1 MYPNL
6 YYAFKDL
13 FGIEIEKLNFINSFG
28 FIVAISFLLA
38 AWILVKELKR
48 KQRAGLLVYTESK
61 MMIGKPASAGDLL
74 LNALLGFT
82 LGYKFV
88 GLLMSG
94 KDAMADPQGYIFSLD
109 GNWLAG
115 IALALFFAG
124 VKWWEKNK
132 SKQTKPEER
141 IVRIWPSDRV
151 GDLVI
156 YAALFGFLG
165 AKLFHNL
172 ENLDDFI
179 KDPIGALLS
188 FSGLTFYGGLICAGI
203 AIYFYARK
211 HKIGFRHLCD
221 AIAPALMLAYA
232 VGRIGCQVAGDGD
245 WGVLNSAYTYS
256 PQADKVL
263 PATPEQFQ
271 LNLEINRD
279 YYIKEFRVDSVSQ
292 VPHRSFKAPSWVP
305 TWLVAYNY
313 PHNVLRE
320 GIAIRG
326 CPDRDGYCR
335 QLPSP
340 VFPTPFYETVMGLI
354 LFAFLWAI
362 RKRFTIPGTLFA
374 VYLVVNGIERFLIER
389 IRVNTTYNWGGFRP
403 TQAQIISVLLILGGL
418 GLYYFLRSRAT
429 KKD

>member
-48 KQRAGLLVYTESK
+48 KERAGLLVYTETK
-61 MMIGKPASAGDLL
+61 MTIGKPATPGDLL

-94 KDAMADPQGYIFSLD
+94 KEAMADPQGYIFSLD

-115 IALALFFAG
+115 IVLAVFFAG
-124 VKWWEKNK
+124 LKWWEKNK
-132 SKQTKPEER
+132 SKQDKPEER
-141 IVRIWPSDRV
+141 TVRIWPSDRV

-172 ENLDDFI
+172 ENLDEFV
-179 KDPIGALLS
+179 KDPIGSLLS

-203 AIYFYARK
+203 AIYFYSRK

-221 AIAPALMLAYA
+221 AIAPALMIAYA

-256 PQADKVL
+256 AQMDKVVL
-263 PATPEQFQ
+263 ATPEQYQ
-271 LNLEINRD
+271 MNLEANRD
-279 YYIKEFRVDSVSQ
+279 YYKKEFRVDDVSK
-292 VPHRSFKAPSWVP
+292 VPHRSFKAPSWLP
-305 TWLVAYNY
+305 TWMVAYNY

-326 CPDRDGYCR
+326 CEDRDDGYCR

-340 VFPTPFYETVMGLI
+340 VFPTPFYETVMGL
-354 LFAFLWAI
+354 LLTGFLWFI
-362 RKRFTIPGTLFA
+362 RKKMTIAGTLFA

-389 IRVNTTYNWGGFRP
+389 IRVNTTYNFWPHP
-403 TQAQIISVLLILGGL
+403 TQAQIISLALILGGI
-418 GLYYFLRSRAT
+418 GLYFYLRSKTA
-429 KKD
+429 KKA